1 MLKKNYQLAGWEKK
15 RRISLLYVLKAG
27 ATGFCIMGGWERGIS
42 PSPLVKKMTKFLHE
56 IFVPFS

>member
-42 PSPLVKKMTKFLHE
+42 PSPLVKKND
-56 IFVPFS
+56 